1 LWRRCRIKLLG
12 MKLFACWLIAALVA
26 LAAPGVARAE
36 AVDLALVLAID
47 ISRSI
52 DEVEA
57 ALQRQGYIA
66 ALTNPQVI
74 RAIGSGATG
83 RIALAYVEW
92 AGVDTQR
99 TVVPWTTIAGAADA
113 QRFAAAIAAAPRMS
127 MSWTSI
133 SGAIDYSKRL
143 LETSGYEAAR
153 HVIDVSGDG
162 RNNSGRPA
170 EHARDDAVAAGITI
184 NGLPI
189 LNDRPNFGRPAE
201 ADLDLYYESHVIGGP
216 GAFLI
221 RATGFDAFGSAILS
235 KLIKEIAADDGV
247 ASRLLAQ
254 DAGR

>member
-1 LWRRCRIKLLG
+1 MKTLARWLL
-12 MKLFACWLIAALVA
+12 AALVT
-26 LAAPGVARAE
+26 LAAPQARAE

-47 ISRSI
+47 ISRSV

-66 ALTNPQVI
+66 ALTNARVI
-74 RAIGSGATG
+74 QAIQTGAIG

-99 TVVPWTTIAGAADA
+99 TVVPWTTIRSAADA
-113 QRFAAAIAAAPRMS
+113 HGVAAAIAAAPHHS
-127 MSWTSI
+127 LSWTSI

-143 LETSGYEAAR
+143 LESSGYEAGR

-170 EHARDDAVAAGITI
+170 EHARDEAVAAGLTI

-189 LNDRPNFGRPAE
+189 NNDRANFGRPPH
-201 ADLDLYYESHVIGGP
+201 ADLAPYYQ
-216 GAFLI
+216 
-221 RATGFDAFGSAILS
+221 R
-235 KLIKEIAADDGV
+235 
-247 ASRLLAQ
+247 
-254 DAGR
+254 